1 MGLKDHSSCR
11 ILPREFA
18 VSLGPG
24 AVVFHVRTWYAG
36 GVVRGDLRA
45 MYSLCQ
51 SVLSTRTSAQVGRDV
66 GPSQIAEK
74 IIRSD
79 AECALMFPGVTEA
92 RDLAW

>member
-1 MGLKDHSSCR
+1 MSHFSQRVCGLAGGQDQLS
-11 ILPREFA
+11 
-18 VSLGPG
+18 
-24 AVVFHVRTWYAG
+24 FHVRTRYVG
-36 GVVRGDLRA
+36 GVVRGDLRT